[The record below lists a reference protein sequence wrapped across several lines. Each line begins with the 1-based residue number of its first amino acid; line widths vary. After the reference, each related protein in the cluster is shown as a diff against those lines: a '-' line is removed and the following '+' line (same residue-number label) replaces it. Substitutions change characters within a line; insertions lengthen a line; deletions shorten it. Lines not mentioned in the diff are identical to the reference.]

1 MKNPATTLFLL
12 FCILSA
18 FAQAEDDPFAV
29 VEPEEANE
37 NQAVVPSTLAE
48 AHALLEEQL
57 AEEELRTIDAMK
69 SEEEMIEYHFGA
81 GMGMRNSWGL
91 WGDSPLAKHL
101 RELGFTHADDMSAVI
116 LETFWCKRH
125 NKELRIKERAEYY
138 KAYWAENK
146 WPDEKV
152 VDPAN
157 DSEVHWSR
165 GYEAEGRPHRMI
177 YIGRSKASGRIL
189 AFENP
194 TGVYVP
200 DEKLLKS
207 LRETD
212 GGVTER
218 FISGEEEEPLP
229 ELESEQAVP
238 PKSDRAGG

>member
-81 GMGMRNSWGL
+81 GMGMRNSWSL